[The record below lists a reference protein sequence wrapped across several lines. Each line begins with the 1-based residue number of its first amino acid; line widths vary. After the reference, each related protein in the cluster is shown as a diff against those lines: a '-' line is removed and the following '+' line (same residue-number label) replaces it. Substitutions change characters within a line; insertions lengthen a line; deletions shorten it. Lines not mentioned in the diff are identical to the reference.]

1 VLDTTPLRSQTFRH
15 LAAAFTVNELGN
27 WIGDVALAILVYSR
41 TQSPLW
47 TATLFLSLRFLPAL
61 IAPLLTT
68 RVETFPARRILPALH
83 FAEAAIFAALA
94 VLSHHFVLPLVLA
107 LSALDGMLAIAAKAL
122 TRSATAAG
130 LLANGLLREGNA
142 ILNLGFSMG
151 GAIGPVIAGAVVA
164 TSGPGAALWLDAASF
179 AIVAVL
185 LASAPGLKIES
196 DHAAG
201 AVGRLRAGLR
211 EVRERPSVS
220 RLMVALAF
228 ILMFNAV
235 AIPIE
240 VVFATHT
247 LHAGDRGYGLLLGA
261 WGVGMIVGAGAFAAA
276 RKLPISRVLVA
287 SAVVMAAGYC
297 GLAVS
302 PTLVVACLFSA
313 LGGIGNGAGSVA
325 SVTAIQE
332 SLPIPSHS
340 AVMAVLES
348 IGQVMPGVGFVIGGL
363 VTAAGSPRTAY
374 ALAGAGVAAVLL
386 VIALRSRSIQPLRAR
401 SRAESVT
408 PLLTPMDR
416 KAD

>member
-27 WIGDVALAILVYSR
+27 WIGDVALAILVFDR
-41 TQSPLW
+41 TGSPLW
-47 TATLFLSLRFLPAL
+47 TAALFLALRFLPAL

-68 RVETFPARRILPALH
+68 RIETVPARRVIPALH
-83 FAEAAIFAALA
+83 FAEAGLFAALA
-94 VLSHHFVLPLVLA
+94 FLSSHFVLPIVLVLT
-107 LSALDGMLAIAAKAL
+107 ALDGMLAIAAKAL

-130 LLANGLLREGNA
+130 LLARNLLREGNA

-151 GAIGPVIAGAVVA
+151 GAIGPVLAGAVVA

-179 AIVAVL
+179 AIVGVVL
-185 LASAPGLKIES
+185 ATAPALKIES

-201 AVGRLRAGLR
+201 AIGRLRTGLR
-211 EVRERPSVS
+211 EVRARPAVS

-240 VVFATHT
+240 VVFAKQT
-247 LHAGDRGYGLLLGA
+247 LGAGDTGYGLLLGA
-261 WGVGMIVGAGAFAAA
+261 WGVGMIVGGGLFAAVV
-276 RKLPISRVLVA
+276 RLPIARVLIA
-287 SAVVMAAGYC
+287 SALAMAAGYL
-297 GLAVS
+297 GLAAS
-302 PTLVVACLFSA
+302 PDLVVACVFSA
-313 LGGIGNGAGSVA
+313 LGGVGNGAGSVA

-332 SLPIPSHS
+332 SLPIASHS

-348 IGQVMPGVGFVIGGL
+348 IGQMMPAVGFVVGGL

-374 ALAGAGVAAVLL
+374 ALAGAGVAVVLL
-386 VIALRSRSIQPLRAR
+386 VLALRPRPSQSLKAAV
-401 SRAESVT
+401 AEST
-408 PLLTPMDR
+408 RRSLLTPMDR